1 MVPVAV
7 SVPQNIAIKVTM
19 ETANWAFG
27 DVVGTPLDD

>member
-7 SVPQNIAIKVTM
+7 SVPEHVAIQIQM

-27 DVVGTPLDD
+27 TIRGVPRN

>member
-7 SVPQNIAIKVTM
+7 SVPENVSIKIEM

-27 DVVGTPLDD
+27 KIKGTPRE

>member
-7 SVPQNIAIKVTM
+7 SVPDNKDIAITM

-27 DVVGTPLDD
+27 KIRGVPRD